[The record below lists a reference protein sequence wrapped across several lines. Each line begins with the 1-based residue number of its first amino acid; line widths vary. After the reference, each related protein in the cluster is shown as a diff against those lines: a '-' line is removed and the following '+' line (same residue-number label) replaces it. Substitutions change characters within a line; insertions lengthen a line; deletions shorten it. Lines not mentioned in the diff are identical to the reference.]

1 MTEGTDPRTADDP
14 TAAWTAL
21 VTRYY
26 EGCSAG
32 DVELML
38 QTLHPD
44 VVHWFLAPNTGSTAV
59 SGAEHLARYWRK
71 VGRMHSARWVVD
83 SICAT
88 PDQAVIEWTMWWLPP
103 GGPDAPEGVTTERV
117 ATRGA
122 EWFTCR
128 DGLIHEIRSYYQLR
142 PRTSELDG
150 FPYAARGY
158 STPGT
163 ERSAVHPTADRFG
176 PDDRIPGGTDM
187 TVHLTARAD
196 VLTEAPARY
205 AKQLVSH
212 LGHRVEFTTDGGT
225 STAAFGEATGSVIVG
240 DGVLTLLA
248 QAPDEESLERVKHV
262 LGSHLERF
270 GQRNELTVTWATGT

>member
-1 MTEGTDPRTADDP
+1 MTEATDPRTADDP
-14 TAAWTAL
+14 AAAWTAL

-38 QTLHPD
+38 STLHPD
-44 VVHWFLAPNTGSTAV
+44 VVHWFLAPNTGSAAV

-71 VGRMHSARWVVD
+71 VGRMHAARWVVD

-88 PDQAVIEWTMWWLPP
+88 PQQAVIEWTMWWS
-103 GGPDAPEGVTTERV
+103 PDGASERV

-128 DGLIHEIRSYYQLR
+128 DGLIDEIRSYYQLR

-158 STPGT
+158 STPGA
-163 ERSAVHPTADRFG
+163 ERSDVHPAADRFG
-176 PDDRIPGGTDM
+176 PDPLPRRNPM
-187 TVHLTARAD
+187 TAHLTARAD

-212 LGHRVEFTTDGGT
+212 LGQRVEFTTEGGT
-225 STAAFGEATGSVIVG
+225 STASIGEATGSIVVG

-248 QAPDEESLERVKHV
+248 EAPDAESLARVQHV

-270 GQRNELTVTWATGT
+270 GQRNELTVTWTTGT